1 MPDQRGP
8 YLSST
13 LKFSQNFPVPVNF
26 FWHFYQKSARAV
38 MKRALTIS
46 HRQSS
51 SPPEKLIP
59 QRRRD
64 PADLR
69 DPPLMGHKMMINI
82 AIMAR
87 TSHVGDD
94 DFKSCFNSALYI

>member
-1 MPDQRGP
+1 
-8 YLSST
+8 
-13 LKFSQNFPVPVNF
+13 
-26 FWHFYQKSARAV
+26 

-87 TSHVGDD
+87 TST
-94 DFKSCFNSALYI
+94 NIALMMVMMTLKVALIQLCILR